1 MNDDIK
7 SDIWVIGFNN
17 EQGSYGIGLFLKK
30 MYACH
35 LCVHDLRVQR
45 QLSWN
50 VFFFSDFFVKS
61 FCSTAWPPSQQ
72 WTEDVKKMWLIGV
85 LNRPVHA
92 WNETTCP
99 QFSPLMC
106 HLRRT
111 SGRKNEIV
119 FKEHQKCQ
127 KKIQL
132 DFKQNFQD
140 LFFYFKK

>member
-1 MNDDIK
+1 MTSEYKD
-7 SDIWVIGFNN
+7 SCLEMF
-17 EQGSYGIGLFLKK
+17 
-30 MYACH
+30 
-35 LCVHDLRVQR
+35 
-45 QLSWN
+45 
-50 VFFFSDFFVKS
+50 FFFSDLFVKS

-111 SGRKNEIV
+111 SGRKKTRSYLKSIKNVKKKYNWISNKI
-119 FKEHQKCQ
+119 FKTYFFILKNKLSCCRFTATSWHW
-127 KKIQL
+127 
-132 DFKQNFQD
+132 
-140 LFFYFKK
+140 FYFGPCHRSVRKFFKSHGRFE